1 MLISLLAEYHQQ
13 IDKDTNHPLHNN
25 KHHILSFHEVIGG
38 LVSYKLVNIMD
49 IYHIHSIQNS
59 TYVLIQTTILGWKV
73 DG

>member
-38 LVSYKLVNIMD
+38 LVSYVLMAWYYL
-49 IYHIHSIQNS
+49 YHINSIQN
-59 TYVLIQTTILGWKV
+59 
-73 DG
+73 